1 MIHAL
6 SDVATFRGEGHIRG
20 YAEGKAEGKAE
31 GIIEGE
37 SRGEAR
43 GATAKML
50 QIAKN
55 MFVSGEPAEKITA
68 YTGLTGEMIE
78 SLKD

>member
-1 MIHAL
+1 MHA
-6 SDVATFRGEGHIRG
+6 
-20 YAEGKAEGKAE
+20 AE

-55 MFVSGEPAEKITA
+55 MLVNGEPVEKITV
-68 YTGLTGEMIE
+68 YTGLTREMIE